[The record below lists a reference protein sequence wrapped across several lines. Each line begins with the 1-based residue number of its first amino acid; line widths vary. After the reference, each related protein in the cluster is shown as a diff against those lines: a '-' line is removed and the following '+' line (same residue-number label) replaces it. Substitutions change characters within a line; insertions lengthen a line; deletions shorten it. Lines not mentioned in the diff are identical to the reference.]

1 MDLSQRLAAERRAR
15 LAAESLLE
23 QKKGEL
29 LAANRKLGQHANAL
43 SAEIVETRKEVATAK
58 GETTRVR
65 SDLMMAEEKAGQ
77 AERRLWESIETVRD
91 GFALFDA
98 DGRLVLANPA
108 YTRTFDDLDE
118 VKPGI
123 SYVRL
128 LQLACE
134 EGVVNPG
141 DMSGSAWRSMMLER
155 WESDEITPVVVR
167 LWNNHYVRM
176 LDRRGTDGGIVTLA
190 IDITETIRHQEEMKE
205 AQLLAEAANRAKSAF
220 LANMSHEIRTPMNGI
235 VGMADLL
242 TETKLDED
250 QTLFVETI
258 KNSGEAL
265 LVIINDVL
273 DYSKI
278 EAEKLV
284 LHPEVFDLERTLHE
298 VVMLLQPAATAKGL
312 DIMIDYDLFLP
323 SQIEAD
329 PGRVRQ
335 IITNL
340 LGNAIKFTKEGH
352 VLLRITGIELPDQ
365 QSAQIHIAIEDT
377 GIGIPTDMI
386 DHIFGEFNQV
396 ENERNRAF
404 DGTGLGL
411 AITRQLV
418 ELMGG
423 EVWVESEEGVG
434 SVFGFNLQ
442 ATVAEPSFDPRHAAL
457 APQTIGVL
465 DGNQINRD
473 ILAKQ
478 LRAMG
483 MEVVGFDTTKA
494 AKDFLA
500 TSPVQCFFG
509 ASSSTGMSDLLESFG
524 ALPSPPRIFVTT
536 NNVTDMAA
544 YDGLRAVEKTISLPM
559 PRAQL
564 YDLFAGQK
572 VDAPPPDAQQK
583 PIRKMKVLAAEDNKT
598 NRLVF
603 SKMVKSL
610 NIELQFAENGRQA
623 VEMFQAFQPDLIFMD
638 ISMPEMDGKE
648 AARAIRTLEADAN
661 THVPICALTAHAM
674 DGDDTEILAA
684 GIDHYLTKPL
694 RKPKIIEQIEHAR
707 PSAAQDIHDPPTE
720 LDQAG

>member
-1 MDLSQRLAAERRAR
+1 MDLNQRLAEERRAR

-91 GFALFDA
+91 GFALFDP

-108 YTRTFDDLDE
+108 YTRTFDDLEE
-118 VKPGI
+118 VQPGI

-134 EGVVNPG
+134 EGIINPG
-141 DMSGSAWRSMMLER
+141 EMTAAQWRDMMINR
-155 WESDEITPVVVR
+155 WDANEIDPVVVR

-242 TETKLDED
+242 TDTKLDDE
-250 QTLFVETI
+250 QTLFAQTI

-278 EAEKLV
+278 EADKLI

-298 VVMLLQPAATAKGL
+298 VVMLLQPAATEKSLEIA
-312 DIMIDYDLFLP
+312 IDYDLFLP
-323 SQIEAD
+323 SQITAD
-329 PGRVRQ
+329 PGRIRQ
-335 IITNL
+335 IVTNL
-340 LGNAIKFTKEGH
+340 LGNAIKFTKQGH
-352 VLLRITGIELPDQ
+352 VIIRVTGIESPDGDE
-365 QSAQIHIAIEDT
+365 ATIHVSIEDT
-377 GIGIPTDMI
+377 GIGIPADMV

-396 ENERNRAF
+396 ENERNRKF

-411 AITRQLV
+411 AITKQLV

-423 EVWVESEEGVG
+423 QIWVESEEGVG
-434 SVFGFNLQ
+434 SVFGFNLPAQ
-442 ATVAEPSFDPRHAAL
+442 IAEPAFDPVLPAV
-457 APQTIGVL
+457 APQTVVIVDRNQTDRALLQKQCAVMGL
-465 DGNQINRD
+465 DVAAFETLQAAQTTLPMAHAIFIASTTEDLDRW
-473 ILAKQ
+473 LAEIAEDQ
-478 LRAMG
+478 
-483 MEVVGFDTTKA
+483 
-494 AKDFLA
+494 
-500 TSPVQCFFG
+500 
-509 ASSSTGMSDLLESFG
+509 
-524 ALPSPPRIFVTT
+524 PRPRVFVTSHNSGDARVFT
-536 NNVTDMAA
+536 PHE
-544 YDGLRAVEKTISLPM
+544 GVEKCLIHPLA
-559 PRAQL
+559 RAAL
-564 YDLFAGQK
+564 YDLFTSQTHC
-572 VDAPPPDAQQK
+572 VEQPDTDHQIAH
-583 PIRKMKVLAAEDNKT
+583 RKMKILAAEDNKT

-603 SKMVKSL
+603 SKMLRDLDVDL
-610 NIELQFAENGRQA
+610 EFAENGRIA
-623 VEMFQAFQPDLIFMD
+623 VELFQTFAPDLIFMD

-648 AARAIRTLEADAN
+648 AARAIRELE
-661 THVPICALTAHAM
+661 TPLGHRVPICALTAHAM
-674 DGDDTEILAA
+674 EGDDRDILAS

-694 RKPKIIEQIEHAR
+694 RKQSI
-707 PSAAQDIHDPPTE
+707 
-720 LDQAG
+720 LDQIKDAQPHGTLPLTQDVAVA